1 MRLRIRYTIL
11 ALITIGVGLLV
22 HLQGNVLGTAAQDI
36 TGDALYAMM
45 IAWWVG
51 VLVPDARL
59 PSRSAISFAICAT
72 IEFSQLW
79 HAPLLEAAR
88 ATHIGRLVLGSG
100 FDARDLAAY
109 AVGIMMAAI
118 VEKQVLRKILH
129 SSD

>member
-22 HLQGNVLGTAAQDI
+22 HLKGNALGAEAQDI

-51 VLVPDARL
+51 ALVPDARL
-59 PSRSAISFAICAT
+59 LSRSAISFAICAT

-79 HAPLLEAAR
+79 HTPLLEAIR
-88 ATHIGRLVLGSG
+88 ATPIGRLVLGSG
-100 FDARDLAAY
+100 FNARDLIAY
-109 AVGIMMAAI
+109 AVGVVAAAALESL
-118 VEKQVLRKILH
+118 VRKPRRTAVH
-129 SSD
+129 